1 MRNNK
6 VTIDI
11 DVNNKNL
18 VKKLNAIAKHAAALA
33 EELEKIDEDK
43 CPRCNETLKVGL
55 DKSWCKPPGWSQGK
69 GSRRYRLGTFE

>member
-6 VTIDI
+6 LTIDI

-18 VKKLNAIAKHAAALA
+18 VKKLNAISKHAAALA

-43 CPRCNETLKVGL
+43 CPRCNETLKVDTLYADGKEL
-55 DKSWCKPPGWSQGK
+55 QKNFICEDCGWIRQK
-69 GSRRYRLGTFE
+69 LV